1 MVTGTYRHNRRKFM
15 RNLLVA
21 TALLSPVLFSAA
33 AVAATSKA
41 EVKADVPANTQAHRT
56 STGLVAPELVDPN
69 SIRVYSTDMPVMA
82 PSEGRVVLSMNIDAN
97 GKAQGV
103 KIVKSFAPEV
113 DAHVVESISKAQFR
127 PATLDK
133 QAVACD
139 MNLVVVVRR

>member
-1 MVTGTYRHNRRKFM
+1 M

-21 TALLSPVLFSAA
+21 SALLSPVLFSAA
-33 AVAATSKA
+33 AVAATTKA
-41 EVKADVPANTQAHRT
+41 EVKADVPANTQTRHT
-56 STGLVAPELVDPN
+56 SSGLTAPEIVDPA

-82 PSEGRVVLSMNIDAN
+82 PSEGKVVLSLNVDAN
-97 GKAQGV
+97 GKAQSV
-103 KIVKSFAPEV
+103 KVVKSFAPEV
-113 DAHVVESISKAQFR
+113 DAHVVESVTKAQFR